1 MVNDNNGL
9 KMKYFSIRKLNRTNL
24 EKKRRNLSFIFCSK
38 FKKKKKSE
46 FFSSLLSLL
55 SPFKFLLL

>member
-24 EKKRRNLSFIFCSK
+24 EKKEGIYRLFFVQSL
-38 FKKKKKSE
+38 KKKKVNS
-46 FFSSLLSLL
+46 
-55 SPFKFLLL
+55 FLLFSRFFHLSNFCCCK